1 MIEVSVKLKR
11 DDFALDVALQLNQR
25 VTAIFGPS
33 GSGKSTLLS
42 IIAGISKPDQGRVMI
57 NGETVFDHEKK
68 INMPIHKRRIGLVF
82 QDSRLFP
89 HLNVAHNL
97 RYALKYTPTH
107 EQQFHLNDIVDLL
120 EIGPLLKRTTHQ
132 LSGGEKQRVALGRAL
147 LSSPRLLM
155 LDEPMASLDESLKS
169 QILPFLKKITDEI
182 KIPMIYISHSKE
194 EIMQITHNLVYINAG
209 KILID
214 PIKPTDQQSGELI
227 DRE

>member
-1 MIEVSVKLKR
+1 MIEINATLKR
-11 DDFALDVALQLNQR
+11 QDFVLDVALQLDQR

-42 IIAGISKPDQGRVMI
+42 IIAGINKPDHGRVMI
-57 NGETVFDHEKK
+57 NGETVFDHAKK
-68 INMPIHKRRIGLVF
+68 INKPIHQRRIGLVF
-82 QDSRLFP
+82 QDARLFP

-97 RYALKYTPTH
+97 SYPLKFTPKH

-120 EIGPLLKRTTHQ
+120 EIGALLKRTTHQ

-169 QILPFLKKITDEI
+169 QILPFLKKVADEI
-182 KIPMIYISHSKE
+182 NIPMIYISHSKD
-194 EIMQITHNLVYINAG
+194 EIMQITNNVVYINAG
-209 KILID
+209 KIV
-214 PIKPTDQQSGELI
+214 S
-227 DRE
+227 

>member
-1 MIEVSVKLKR
+1 MIEVSATLKR
-11 DDFALDVALQLNQR
+11 QDFALDVALKLDQR

-68 INMPIHKRRIGLVF
+68 INKPIHQRRIGLVF
-82 QDSRLFP
+82 QDARLFP
-89 HLNVAHNL
+89 HLNVEHNL
-97 RYALKYTPTH
+97 RYPLKYTPTH
-107 EQQFHLNDIVDLL
+107 EQQFHLNDIVNLL
-120 EIGPLLKRTTHQ
+120 EIGHLLKRTTHQ

-169 QILPFLKKITDEI
+169 QILPFLKKVADEI
-182 KIPMIYISHSKE
+182 KIPMIYISHSRD
-194 EIMQITHNLVYINAG
+194 EIAQITNTVVYINAG
-209 KILID
+209 KIVI
-214 PIKPTDQQSGELI
+214 
-227 DRE
+227 

>member
-1 MIEVSVKLKR
+1 MIEVSATLKR
-11 DDFALDVALQLNQR
+11 QDFALDVALQLDQR

-68 INMPIHKRRIGLVF
+68 INKPIHQRRIGLVF
-82 QDSRLFP
+82 QDARLFP
-89 HLNVAHNL
+89 HLNVEHNL
-97 RYALKYTPTH
+97 RYPLKYTPTH
-107 EQQFHLNDIVDLL
+107 EQQFHLNEIADLL
-120 EIGPLLKRTTHQ
+120 EIGSLLKRTTHQ

-169 QILPFLKKITDEI
+169 QILPFLKKVADEI
-182 KIPMIYISHSKE
+182 KIPMIYISHSRD
-194 EIMQITHNLVYINAG
+194 EIAQITNNVVYINAG
-209 KILID
+209 KIVI
-214 PIKPTDQQSGELI
+214 
-227 DRE
+227 